1 MIDIISFEE
10 FTEHNEAR
18 KPQHDRSN
26 NTLQTVE
33 DAFDNGILD
42 KKDLTELRYIYKLI
56 EKGYIRQAR
65 NSISKLDTL
74 AYDYSPII
82 KDAKIEGHIMVKF
95 EMESNDLNN
104 SEMEEKIRNEI
115 KSSLSKEYGDIK
127 FIPLINTFTVD

>member
-1 MIDIISFEE
+1 MIDIISFND
-10 FTEHNEAR
+10 FTEYNEAR
-18 KPQHDRSN
+18 KPKHDRSN

-82 KDAKIEGHIMVKF
+82 TDAKIEGHIMVKF
-95 EMESNDLNN
+95 EMESSELNN

-115 KSSLSKEYGDIK
+115 KPSLSKEYGDIK

>member
-1 MIDIISFEE
+1 MIDIISFED
-10 FTEHNEAR
+10 FTKHNEAR

-74 AYDYSPII
+74 AYDYS
-82 KDAKIEGHIMVKF
+82 A
-95 EMESNDLNN
+95 LQ
-104 SEMEEKIRNEI
+104 
-115 KSSLSKEYGDIK
+115 Y
-127 FIPLINTFTVD
+127 